1 MPEHRDRE
9 RLRETFAEV
18 AEQYD
23 RARPTYPA
31 AVFDDIA
38 GLARLAP
45 GARVLEIGPGTGKA
59 TVELARRGWSVTA
72 VELAPELAGIA
83 RRNLEPFPQA
93 EVAIADFEDWE
104 PDEAGFD
111 AVVAFTAFHWIAPEL
126 RYAKPARLL
135 RPGGSLAV
143 VATHHVTPEDADPVW
158 AETQA
163 DYDAVA
169 PHPDNHPPPPPEE
182 APDLREELEA
192 SGLFADVEVRRH
204 RWDVAYTAD
213 EWVAVLGTYSP
224 NIALPAGQRD
234 ELFRRI
240 RARIAARPGGT
251 ATRHYLA
258 VLSIGRG
265 P

>member
-1 MPEHRDRE
+1 MDARRSIQGLDYQTRIVGNGRQARSVGAMEVILLDR
-9 RLRETFAEV
+9 
-18 AEQYD
+18 AEQDIYSYHNKEYCEELVEY
-23 RARPTYPA
+23 RA
-31 AVFDDIA
+31 VSDFE
-38 GLARLAP
+38 AR
-45 GARVLEIGPGTGKA
+45 
-59 TVELARRGWSVTA
+59 
-72 VELAPELAGIA
+72 
-83 RRNLEPFPQA
+83 QA

-158 AETQA
+158 VEAQA
-163 DYDAVA
+163 DYDAVV
-169 PHPDNHPPPPPEE
+169 PHPDNRPPPPPEE
-182 APDLREELEA
+182 VPDLREELEA
-192 SGLFADVEVRRH
+192 SGLFAGVEVRRH

-213 EWVAVLGTYSP
+213 EWTAVLGTYSP

-234 ELFRRI
+234 ELFGRI
-240 RARIAARPGGT
+240 HGRIAARPGGT
-251 ATRHYLA
+251 ATQHYLA
-258 VLSIGRG
+258 VLSVGRR